1 MGSRVALVKPKQDVI
16 AVLDVGTTKVVCFIA
31 RMDPT
36 GEPVIEGIGHQVSH
50 GARSGV
56 ITDLKAAERSIVTA
70 VHSAEQMAEMR
81 IDKVVVNLSGSHIRS
96 HNIYMET
103 PLSPH
108 AVSPRDV
115 ARLIDYGKQSI
126 RHSERELVHCY
137 PIGYT
142 LDEVRGIQDA
152 VGMYGNRLGVNLHL
166 VTASTSAMR
175 NLSQCVARAQLD
187 ISEFV
192 VSSFASGTACLTEDE
207 MQLGVTLLDIGGG
220 TSVIAV
226 YIEGKPVF
234 TDSIPI
240 GAHHVT
246 QDIARGLST
255 TLGHAE
261 RLKVLYG
268 SVVGMM
274 SDDRDMIDVPII
286 ANHEEGGH
294 ETLQSIPR
302 AQLTS
307 IIRPR
312 MEEIFDMA
320 RARLEHSGFDRIA
333 GRRLVLTGGGAQVSG
348 GAEMAGK
355 MFGKQARV
363 GIPKTMKG
371 LAESTSGPAFATAIG
386 MVQAMARRNQK
397 ADLPGDAPAPMLA
410 PPIFAPVV
418 RAFQWLREKI

>member
-1 MGSRVALVKPKQDVI
+1 MVALVKPKQDVI

-36 GEPVIEGIGHQVSH
+36 GEPVIEGIGHQVSN

-81 IDKVVVNLSGSHIRS
+81 IDKVVVNLSGNHIRS
-96 HNIYMET
+96 HNIFMET
-103 PLSPH
+103 PVSPH

-115 ARLIDYGKQSI
+115 ARLVDYGKQSI
-126 RHSERELVHCY
+126 RHGERELVHCY
-137 PIGYT
+137 PISYT
-142 LDEVRGIQDA
+142 LDEVRGIQDP

-166 VTASTSAMR
+166 VTASSSAMR

-234 TDSIPI
+234 TDSIPV

-255 TLGHAE
+255 TVGHAE

-268 SVVGMM
+268 SVVGVM
-274 SDDRDMIDVPII
+274 SDDRDLIDVPTISQG
-286 ANHEEGGH
+286 EEGGH
-294 ETLQSIPR
+294 ETLQTMPR

-320 RARLEHSGFDRIA
+320 KARLEQSGFDRIA
-333 GRRLVLTGGGAQVSG
+333 GRRLVLTGGGAQIMG
-348 GAEMAGK
+348 AAEMAGK
-355 MFGKQARV
+355 VFGKQARV
-363 GIPKTMKG
+363 GFPKAMKG

-386 MVQAMARRNQK
+386 MVQAVSKRTQK
-397 ADLPGDAPAPMLA
+397 PEVGEAQAPMLA
-410 PPIFAPVV
+410 QPIFSPVV